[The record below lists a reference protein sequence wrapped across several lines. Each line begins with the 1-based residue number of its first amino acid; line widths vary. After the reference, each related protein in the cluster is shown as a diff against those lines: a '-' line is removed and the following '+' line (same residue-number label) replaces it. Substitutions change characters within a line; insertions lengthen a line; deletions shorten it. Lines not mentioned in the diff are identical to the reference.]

1 MIILTYLQMMLEYSF
16 VTSSIFMDPFSKFQ
30 KMKLTPYPKECIL
43 ISTACLY
50 QKVFMRG
57 YCYLKHG
64 YVIACAVDVD
74 GKQLRLQLD
83 KEGQNC
89 YCVNAGDLQ
98 SHHCTCRDDYL
109 QMLLRLLAH
118 RVLMYSLL
126 NNTLHMSLPIYIC
139 INQVNRWKLQVTS
152 AHHSDFADCPRLIFH
167 SSLLLTTADHPL
179 TWNDVVYDEN
189 MQVEHRIA
197 FKNTSPSDDEEKNEN
212 LCKDNEDVQAELGRT
227 PPLQSETFT
236 LPLQRPYDLKRLT
249 PSNHDNNDNV
259 FNK

>member
-1 MIILTYLQMMLEYSF
+1 MHFNFHCL
-16 VTSSIFMDPFSKFQ
+16 P
-30 KMKLTPYPKECIL
+30 
-43 ISTACLY
+43 ISESLHA
-50 QKVFMRG
+50 G

-118 RVLMYSLL
+118 RVLMHSLL

-139 INQVNRWKLQVTS
+139 INRVNRWKLQVTS
-152 AHHSDFADCPRLIFH
+152 AHHSDFADCPLSYI
-167 SSLLLTTADHPL
+167 
-179 TWNDVVYDEN
+179 
-189 MQVEHRIA
+189 
-197 FKNTSPSDDEEKNEN
+197 
-212 LCKDNEDVQAELGRT
+212 
-227 PPLQSETFT
+227 PLQSFA
-236 LPLQRPYDLKRLT
+236 PY
-249 PSNHDNNDNV
+249 S
-259 FNK
+259 